1 MQKLM
6 VIPFIFFP
14 LFGMAEPFVAGLN
27 AMDRE
32 HYATAFRAWKKL
44 ADVGEAE
51 AENNIGFLYERG
63 HGVKQSYARAIQWYT
78 KAADQGLPEAKHNL
92 GMLAFHGY
100 GMEQNYLKARRQF
113 TAAAELDLGIA
124 AYMMGLIFYKGHG
137 VAINEPRAREWFLE
151 AASNGSPEG
160 QFMASYMFQAG
171 EGHPKQES
179 EPLKAYIW
187 ATVALKNGY
196 AEAQSIIDFARIQ
209 FSDVLEVRAQ
219 ELADRCLTSGYEK
232 CPS

>member
-100 GMEQNYLKARRQF
+100 GMEQDYLKARRQF

-137 VAINEPRAREWFLE
+137 VAINEPREI
-151 AASNGSPEG
+151 G
-160 QFMASYMFQAG
+160 
-171 EGHPKQES
+171 
-179 EPLKAYIW
+179 
-187 ATVALKNGY
+187 
-196 AEAQSIIDFARIQ
+196 
-209 FSDVLEVRAQ
+209 
-219 ELADRCLTSGYEK
+219 
-232 CPS
+232 